1 MSRGENIKKKKV
13 KIITQ
18 IEKIVETDMDM
29 WYGTKHIKNIYQSQE
44 ETMNVSSR
52 MNYL

>member
-1 MSRGENIKKKKV
+1 MSRGEKIEKKKV
-13 KIITQ
+13 KITTQ
-18 IEKIVETDMDM
+18 SEKIVETDMDI

-44 ETMNVSSR
+44 ETVNVSSR